1 MYPGCD
7 DMNTVGV
14 MSSRVDVMSYVVL
27 MMSYILWLCYHTYNG
42 GCMIDNLGVITE
54 ILWKCCQI

>member
-27 MMSYILWLCYHTYNG
+27 MMSYILWLRYDTYNL
-42 GCMIDNLGVITE
+42 GCMIDNLVVITE
-54 ILWKCCQI
+54 I